1 MIIYTP
7 AKAADRIPIVDLA
20 PYLSG
25 DTEAKKTVAWEVH
38 KASRE
43 TGFFYIRNHGVPF
56 ERMEQHLE
64 LARMFF
70 DLPAKEKNRVHIN
83 KSTCNRGYEP
93 IAAQTLDEGSPP
105 DLKEGFLIGN
115 DLDENHPYVKQEV
128 PNTGSNQWPEQ
139 PEGFKDSFN
148 EYVDMMRDLGRT
160 LAKVLA
166 LSLDLTEAYFDEG
179 LTEPVM
185 VGRLLHYPSQ
195 DSEIVANQL
204 GAGAHTDWSML
215 TMLLQDDVGGLEV
228 QNSEGDW
235 ISAPPKEGTFVV
247 NLGEMMRVFTN
258 GIYRSNMHRVVNN
271 QSGESRYSCPTFFD
285 PDYFYKVKCVPTC
298 IPESGKLDFPETTAG
313 EHVANM
319 YEKTYGKSV

>member
-7 AKAADRIPIVDLA
+7 AKAAERIPVIDLS

-204 GAGAHTDWSML
+204 GAGAHTDWGML
-215 TMLLQDDVGGLEV
+215 TMLLQDDIGGLEV

-235 ISAPPKEGTFVV
+235 ISAPPKESTFVV

-271 QSGESRYSCPTFFD
+271 QSGKSRYSCPTFFD

-313 EHVANM
+313 EHVAYM
-319 YEKTYGKSV
+319 YEKTYGKSA

>member
-7 AKAADRIPIVDLA
+7 AKAAERIPVIDLS

-204 GAGAHTDWSML
+204 GAGAHTDWGML
-215 TMLLQDDVGGLEV
+215 TMLLQDDIGGLEV

-235 ISAPPKEGTFVV
+235 ISAPPKESTFVV

-271 QSGESRYSCPTFFD
+271 HSGKSRYSCPTFFD

-298 IPESGKLDFPETTAG
+298 IPESGKLDFPETTAR
-313 EHVANM
+313 EHVAYM
-319 YEKTYGKSV
+319 YEKTYGKSA

>member
-20 PYLSG
+20 PYFSG
-25 DTEAKKTVAWEVH
+25 DIEAKKAVAWEVH

-43 TGFFYIRNHGVPF
+43 TGFFYISNHGIPA

-64 LARMFF
+64 LARIFF
-70 DLPAKEKNRVHIN
+70 DLPAEEKIRVHIN
-83 KSTCNRGYEP
+83 NSSCNRGYEP

-115 DLDENHPYVKQEV
+115 DLDENHPYVKQGV

-148 EYVDMMRDLGRT
+148 EFVDMMRDLGRT

-204 GAGAHTDWSML
+204 GAGAHTDWGML

-235 ISAPPKEGTFVV
+235 ISAPPKEDTLVV

-271 QSGESRYSCPTFFD
+271 QSGKSRYSCPTFFD

-298 IPESGKLDFPETTAG
+298 IPESGELDFPETTAG
-313 EHVANM
+313 EHVAYM

>member
-7 AKAADRIPIVDLA
+7 AKAAERIPVIDLS

-204 GAGAHTDWSML
+204 GAGAHTDWGML
-215 TMLLQDDVGGLEV
+215 TMLLQDDIGGLEV

-235 ISAPPKEGTFVV
+235 ISAPPKESTFVV

-271 QSGESRYSCPTFFD
+271 HSGKSRYSCPTFFD

-313 EHVANM
+313 EHVAYM
-319 YEKTYGKSV
+319 YEKTYGKSA